1 MQDGDTALFMACR
14 SGFTAIVDILL
25 HNGANVN
32 IENTVIKLKV
42 VELLVIK
49 LLIIIQFGGTA
60 LHAASLGGYAD
71 IVERLIDFGA
81 SLDAPTEVQSH
92 IHLSLHKLL
101 HLHACMELFYFKPG
115 W

>member
-1 MQDGDTALFMACR
+1 M
-14 SGFTAIVDILL
+14 
-25 HNGANVN
+25 
-32 IENTVIKLKV
+32 
-42 VELLVIK
+42 VIK

-60 LHAASLGGYAD
+60 LHAASLGGYTD

-101 HLHACMELFYFKPG
+101 HLHVWSRFISNQDGDTALLLACRYGHLSVSKQLIDNEANVNYQNDVNVRY
-115 W
+115 